1 MPFEVFNVSEY
12 IRKTCEENP
21 EFRDLYIKMQP
32 DEKIM
37 RTFAGFRKDLT
48 FKHKVKLLGFKKKKL
63 QRIVAD
69 DIDSAKLKDL
79 KKLADGMGKTLRIEF
94 VPKEQ
99 AVREFMDE
107 LTEEG
112 GESMDEMEN
121 TEMEM
126 IKVCVEEFSRLQGWM
141 EMAEKDSELYRSL
154 KTRYRDLK
162 VILTA
167 MGVNVTELDTIRE

>member
-1 MPFEVFNVSEY
+1 MPFEVFNVNEY
-12 IRKTCEENP
+12 LRKTCEENP
-21 EFRDLYIKMQP
+21 KFRDLYIKMQP

-48 FKHKVKLLGFKKKKL
+48 FKEKAKLLGFKKKKL

-107 LTEEG
+107 LTEES
-112 GESMDEMEN
+112 GENMDEMMTDLQFKDDLRKELIMYKEYLELLEEGN
-121 TEMEM
+121 TDKLKKKFQDNIIRIEA
-126 IKVCVEEFSRLQGWM
+126 SLQ
-141 EMAEKDSELYRSL
+141 D
-154 KTRYRDLK
+154 
-162 VILTA
+162 
-167 MGVNVTELDTIRE
+167 

>member
-21 EFRDLYIKMQP
+21 NFRDLYIKMQP

-37 RTFAGFRKDLT
+37 HTYIGFRKDLT
-48 FKHKVKLLGFKKKKL
+48 FKEKAKLLGFKKKKI

-107 LTEEG
+107 LTEES
-112 GESMDEMEN
+112 GENMDEMDN
-121 TEMEM
+121 KEM

-141 EMAEKDSELYRSL
+141 EMAEKNSELYRSM

-167 MGVNVTELDTIRE
+167 MGVNVLEVDTI

>member
-21 EFRDLYIKMQP
+21 KFRDLYIKMQP

-48 FKHKVKLLGFKKKKL
+48 FKEKAKLLGFKRKKL

-99 AVREFMDE
+99 AVKEIMDE
-107 LTEEG
+107 LTEESG
-112 GESMDEMEN
+112 DSMDEMMTDLQFKDNLRKELIMYKEYLELLEVGN
-121 TEMEM
+121 TDKLKKKFQDNITRIEA
-126 IKVCVEEFSRLQGWM
+126 SLQG
-141 EMAEKDSELYRSL
+141 
-154 KTRYRDLK
+154 
-162 VILTA
+162 
-167 MGVNVTELDTIRE
+167 

>member
-12 IRKTCEENP
+12 IRKTCEEDP
-21 EFRDLYIKMQP
+21 KFRDRYIKMQP

-48 FKHKVKLLGFKKKKL
+48 FKEKAKLLGFKKKKL

-69 DIDSAKLKDL
+69 DIDSVKLKDL

-99 AVREFMDE
+99 AVKEFMDE

-112 GESMDEMEN
+112 GESMDEMMTDIQFKDDLRKELIMYKEYLELLEEGN
-121 TEMEM
+121 TDKLKKKFQDNITRIEA
-126 IKVCVEEFSRLQGWM
+126 SLQ
-141 EMAEKDSELYRSL
+141 D
-154 KTRYRDLK
+154 
-162 VILTA
+162 
-167 MGVNVTELDTIRE
+167 

>member
-1 MPFEVFNVSEY
+1 MPFEVFNVSDY
-12 IRKTCEENP
+12 LRKTCEENP
-21 EFRDLYIKMQP
+21 KFRDLYIKMQP

-37 RTFAGFRKDLT
+37 STFAGFRKDLT
-48 FKHKVKLLGFKKKKL
+48 FKQKAKLLGFKEKKL

-107 LTEEG
+107 LTEESG
-112 GESMDEMEN
+112 DSMDEMDN
-121 TEMEM
+121 KEM

-141 EMAEKDSELYRSL
+141 EMAEKNSELYRSM

-167 MGVNVTELDTIRE
+167 MSVNVTELDTIRE

>member
-21 EFRDLYIKMQP
+21 KFRDLYIKMQP

-37 RTFAGFRKDLT
+37 HTFIGFRKDLT
-48 FKHKVKLLGFKKKKL
+48 FKEKAKLLGFKKKKI

-107 LTEEG
+107 LTEES
-112 GESMDEMEN
+112 GENMDEMDN
-121 TEMEM
+121 KEM

-141 EMAEKDSELYRSL
+141 EMAEKNSELYRSM

-167 MGVNVTELDTIRE
+167 MGVNVLEVDTI

>member
-21 EFRDLYIKMQP
+21 KFRDLYIKMQP

-37 RTFAGFRKDLT
+37 RTFVGFRKDLT
-48 FKHKVKLLGFKKKKL
+48 FKEKAKLLGFKRKKL

-99 AVREFMDE
+99 AVKEFMDE
-107 LTEEG
+107 LTEESG
-112 GESMDEMEN
+112 DSMDEMMTDLQFKDNLRKELIMYKEYLELLEEGN
-121 TEMEM
+121 TDKLKKKFQDNITRIEA
-126 IKVCVEEFSRLQGWM
+126 SLQG
-141 EMAEKDSELYRSL
+141 
-154 KTRYRDLK
+154 
-162 VILTA
+162 
-167 MGVNVTELDTIRE
+167 